1 MVDRQ
6 QSHTQDIFPS
16 VVGHQ
21 EIKEHLQA
29 ALVHDT
35 VSHAYLFEGMEGIGK
50 RTLAR
55 EFAKALLCTQPL
67 EGHGPCGRCVSCQTM
82 ASGNHPDVIYLNAGE
97 KASISVETIREGLVQ
112 DISVMPYRSRFKV
125 YIVEDAH
132 RLTVQAQNA
141 MLKTIEEPPG
151 YGVILLLAANV
162 QNFLP
167 TILSRCVRLRF
178 VPLSYST
185 IGQALTERYG
195 VLPEKA
201 AVCAAFSQGA
211 LGRALELAASEDF
224 GALRQELCR
233 FLVELPAKRESEILQ
248 FEAFFEQHKD
258 QQEQI
263 FELLLLWFRDLLVWR
278 ERQDDRW
285 ILNRDMQSAVAD
297 SAAIYSREELMTI
310 LSVIGDIQDKLK
322 RNGNYSLAVDWLLL
336 NMVRRTVH

>member
-1 MVDRQ
+1 MNRQ

-16 VVGHQ
+16 VVGHH

-35 VSHAYLFEGMEGIGK
+35 ISHAYLFEGMEGIGK

-55 EFAKALLCTQPL
+55 QFAKALLCTQPL
-67 EGHGPCGRCVSCQTM
+67 EGHRPCGKCVSCQTIT
-82 ASGNHPDVIYLNAGE
+82 SGNHPDVIYLNAGE

-112 DISVMPYRSRFKV
+112 DMSVMPYRSRFKV
-125 YIVEDAH
+125 YIVEEAH

-141 MLKTIEEPPG
+141 MLKTIEEPPE
-151 YGVILLLAANV
+151 YGVILLLATNI

-178 VPLSYST
+178 VPLPYGT

-195 VLPEKA
+195 VSEEKA
-201 AVCAAFSQGA
+201 ALCAAFSQGT
-211 LGRALELAASEDF
+211 LGRAMELAASEEF
-224 GALRQELCR
+224 GALRQELSR
-233 FLVELPAKRESEILQ
+233 FLIELPTKKESDVLQ
-248 FEAFFEQHKD
+248 FEDFFEQHKD

-263 FELLLLWFRDLLVWR
+263 FGLLLLWFRDLLVWK
-278 ERQDDRW
+278 EMGDERW
-285 ILNRDMQSAVAD
+285 ILNRDMQSAIVD
-297 SAAIYSREELMTI
+297 SSAIYSRGELMTI

-336 NMVRRTVH
+336 NMVRRTMH